1 LSYTYGQ
8 MDRRIKA
15 VKKDRKG
22 NIVTLCNPGES
33 WSPRRKADVILDI
46 TSNRRSYYVRE
57 AAGRSYVRVVQG
69 GSLES
74 TKDEKSPNNLNNL
87 PVS

>member
-1 LSYTYGQ
+1 
-8 MDRRIKA
+8 MDRRITA
-15 VKKDRKG
+15 VRKDRKG

-46 TSNRRSYYVRE
+46 TNNRRSYYVKE
-57 AAGRSYVRVVQG
+57 GAVRSYLGVGQG

-74 TKDEKSPNNLNNL
+74 TKDAASPNNLNNL
-87 PVS
+87 PIA

>member
-1 LSYTYGQ
+1 

-22 NIVTLCNPGES
+22 NIVTFCNPGES

-57 AAGRSYVRVVQG
+57 AAGRSYLRVGQG

-74 TKDEKSPNNLNNL
+74 TKDEASPNNLKNL
-87 PVS
+87 PIS